1 MFKIQ
6 LNSISNFEFDLKF
19 NIMLKIILQIHA
31 VNLKL
36 LALNIIVWQLSRA
49 ELKQTLPAKRP
60 REAGN

>member
-36 LALNIIVWQLSRA
+36 LALNIVVWQLSRA
-49 ELKQTLPAKRP
+49 ELKQTLPAKRL